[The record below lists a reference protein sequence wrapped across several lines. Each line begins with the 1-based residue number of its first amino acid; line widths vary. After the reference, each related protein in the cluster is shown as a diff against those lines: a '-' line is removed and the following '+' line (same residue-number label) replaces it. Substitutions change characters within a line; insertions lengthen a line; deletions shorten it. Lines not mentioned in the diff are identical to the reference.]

1 MVFKRFRLNC
11 TLRLI
16 LLGATIFLF
25 LYLLFQTQLYATVFI
40 VAVFIIYQVF
50 ALFHYVEKTNRD
62 VTRFLLSIKYSDFSQ
77 PFSSTSKGSTFKD
90 LHNAFS
96 EVLQNF
102 RRIRMEKEEH
112 HRFIQTIIQHVG
124 VGLISFDING
134 DVTLINNAAK
144 RLLKIP
150 NLRNVKL
157 LSPISTELADTLLN
171 IQPGEK
177 EQVTLL
183 DEDRS
188 LQLSIYATGFVSKQQ
203 PFTLVSLTNIRPE
216 LEEKEMEAWQTLIRT
231 LTHEIMNSIA
241 PISSL
246 ASTTKSMLS
255 SDTSKFNP
263 EDEDVLDIVNAVKT
277 IEKRSNGLLRF
288 VEDYR
293 KLTRIPKPKYEVF
306 LIEEL
311 LNRIKNLMGEQ
322 IQQYSID
329 FQVSVDPETLELS
342 ADPNMMEQV
351 LINLCKNSVEALE
364 NTSNPTIKMIAK
376 TDGRGRPVIQVEDNG
391 PGIKAENL
399 ESIFI
404 PFYTTKSEGSG
415 IGLSL
420 SKQIMRM
427 HGATINVSSELG
439 VNTVFTM
446 RF

>member
-1 MVFKRFRLNC
+1 MIFKRFRLNC

-25 LYLLFQTQLYATVFI
+25 LYLLVQTQLYATVFI
-40 VAVFIIYQVF
+40 VGVLIIYQIF
-50 ALFHYVEKTNRD
+50 TLFHYVEKTNRD

-77 PFSSTSKGSTFKD
+77 PFVSTSKGSTFKD
-90 LHNAFS
+90 LHNAFG
-96 EVLQNF
+96 EVLDNF

-124 VGLISFDING
+124 VGLISYDING
-134 DVTLINNAAK
+134 EVTLINNAAK

-150 NLRNVKL
+150 NLRNIKL
-157 LSPISTELADTLLN
+157 LSPISQELAGTLVN
-171 IQPGEK
+171 IKPGEK
-177 EQVTLL
+177 EQITLQ
-183 DEDRS
+183 DEERS
-188 LQLSIYATGFVSKQQ
+188 LQLSIYATGFVSQQ
-203 PFTLVSLTNIRPE
+203 QSFTLVSLTNIQHE
-216 LEEKEMEAWQTLIRT
+216 LEEKEMEAWQILIRT

-255 SDTSKFNP
+255 ADSEKFNP

-277 IEKRSNGLLRF
+277 IEKRSNGLLHF

-311 LNRIKNLMGEQ
+311 LNRIRNLMGDQ
-322 IQQYSID
+322 IRQKSVD

-342 ADPNMMEQV
+342 ADPNMIEQV
-351 LINLCKNSVEALE
+351 LINLCKNSVEALG
-364 NTSNPTIKMIAK
+364 NTSNPTIKMIAR

-391 PGIKAENL
+391 HGIKAEVQDKV
-399 ESIFI
+399 FI
-404 PFYTTKSEGSG
+404 PFFTTKTEGSG

-420 SKQIMRM
+420 SKQIMRL
-427 HGATINVSSELG
+427 HGATMNVSSELG